1 MKSQSKIIFFLMM
14 TFVIG
19 QRSPAETIEEKNIDV
34 FSADKKAEILKL
46 DKKINR
52 SLFLPE
58 LSINTGLGKIREID
72 EEDDKGPYTYLDGR
86 LNLYNSGRDITQRS
100 IIEKQLS
107 LTELEKNLKTKE
119 LKIKTFQLVTKLKLL
134 DIENT
139 IIQQEIKNNNNF
151 SSMAKKKANA
161 GLTSSVDLIDFEIKN
176 ENLNLELETIA
187 AERVEFE
194 NELKTLYGNK
204 LTLEEIKLYAQNL
217 APPTIVGR
225 PVIQNTLQF
234 KMATYAH
241 EEATLNTRISKSQYL
256 PTLDLE
262 AKWGQ
267 ITPHESLFSEKKEY
281 QVALNLNI
289 PLFTGFSTKSYI
301 DQNKLVELQ
310 KDREKQQ
317 VQIDLEAKVE
327 NDLKNIDL
335 LKKTLLS
342 LEKSQQRANRYSDL
356 TIDEYRRGIKN
367 SPDLISASDQK
378 YDLQRKILEAQNKLE
393 VLLFSFHETFIN
405 N

>member
-1 MKSQSKIIFFLMM
+1 M
-14 TFVIG
+14 TFVVG
-19 QRSPAETIEEKNIDV
+19 QQSPAETIEEKNIDV

-46 DKKINR
+46 DKKINK

-72 EEDDKGPYTYLDGR
+72 EEDDKGPYAYLDGK

-107 LTELEKNLKTKE
+107 LTELEKNLKLKE

-176 ENLNLELETIA
+176 ENLVLELETITS
-187 AERVEFE
+187 EKVELE
-194 NELKTLYGNK
+194 NELRTLYGNK
-204 LTLEEIKLYAQNL
+204 ITLEEIKSYAQNL
-217 APPTIVGR
+217 TPPMVTGK

-234 KMATYAH
+234 KMATYAQ

-267 ITPHESLFSEKKEY
+267 LTPHKSLFSEKKEY

-301 DQNKLVELQ
+301 DQNKLVEIQ
-310 KDREKQQ
+310 RNREKNQ
-317 VQIDLEAKVE
+317 VQIDLEAKAE

-378 YDLQRKILEAQNKLE
+378 YDLQRKILEAQNKLD